1 MLQRS
6 WGWEP
11 PCSSRIISDK
21 TSGTPHSASCSFR
34 TSETTSQA
42 SGAGLPTFCS
52 GAASWSRTRMLRRS
66 GRPGDTIPPAQQAGF
81 TPDLLSPIPEHGGA
95 PVLPQTPGPKPVV
108 SFHLG
113 LSKCLLATSPRWP
126 APLLHPA
133 LALSDT
139 PDPPGSNPNLP
150 RSSCSHQLPVLCE
163 AHQSNVQLS
172 CCPQPPSHT
181 DAFHPGPASQDLDM

>member
-42 SGAGLPTFCS
+42 SGSGLPT
-52 GAASWSRTRMLRRS
+52 ASWSCSRMLHRCSRS
-66 GRPGDTIPPAQQAGF
+66 RPGNTLPPGQQAGF

-95 PVLPQTPGPKPVV
+95 PVLPQTPGPKPAV

-126 APLLHPA
+126 APLLHPT
-133 LALSDT
+133 LALSDA
-139 PDPPGSNPNLP
+139 PDPPGSNPNLYLALVAAI
-150 RSSCSHQLPVLCE
+150 SCQFSAKPTSPTCSCPAVLSLP
-163 AHQSNVQLS
+163 
-172 CCPQPPSHT
+172 PHT